1 MGKAQ
6 SRMKQAVSKKIYYL
20 VIFSCLASVMPVKG
34 QIKIDSFI
42 DRLPLLGNQNV
53 EALRMPYSATIEEVI
68 ASNEWKPYET
78 RDIASKGAAL
88 WLTFEVENRLK
99 DTVQAY
105 LYSHVLEATIYRQR
119 GQGYDQIK
127 NGYYVPRPQR
137 ANKSQYYFTNLTF
150 PPSQTVRL
158 YIRLDEGGLNVSSI
172 LYSEKAYL
180 ERSQGD
186 YSEQVGSIVFN
197 YFYIFSLVTLI
208 IFILVLWLRVGGRL
222 YFYYLGYLFFLLV
235 FGFIVLHETLAPVG
249 NLFQYA
255 PKLSNQL
262 NDPVQ
267 FAFITFYIFFIINL
281 LRVKQYDKLLARILK
296 YLAFACLI
304 YAVCR
309 FLLNVLFFETAI
321 TLPLLYNA
329 VRLIILPINFVLIF
343 WIIYKVK
350 HPLLSYFIIGQSLFF
365 IGAVLG
371 TYINY
376 AGLEFI
382 PGHFFS
388 FKEAPN
394 IVFQIGLIGEVYCF
408 SLALGKNVSLMQEE
422 KERTDAAL
430 IEQFKENERLQK
442 EMNIELDIK
451 VREKTVELVQLYAEI
466 EQEREQKIKS
476 EFTKKIKETEMVA
489 LRSQMNP
496 HFIFNSMNAI
506 KNLIMTSRNE
516 DAMTYLDDF
525 SSLLRHILKNASH
538 QEITVEEELE
548 ILELYLSLEQ
558 SRMGSGF
565 CYQVH
570 VSSKEE
576 LSQYYIPPL
585 LLQPIVE
592 NAIWHGLH
600 PSLKAEKRLDITFDT
615 NDNLKII
622 IQDNGIGRRESAKK
636 TKLHEAMGTTLI
648 RDRLALHNHL
658 NDDAI
663 VMQIDDLEYND
674 RAQGTR
680 VSLIYNIEQ

>member
-6 SRMKQAVSKKIYYL
+6 SRMKQTVSMKTFYL
-20 VIFSCLASVMPVKG
+20 IIFWCLASAMPVKG
-34 QIKIDSFI
+34 QIKIDSLI
-42 DRLPLLGNQNV
+42 DQLPLLDNKNV
-53 EALRMPYSATIEEVI
+53 TALRAASNVGINKVI
-68 ASNEWKPYET
+68 ASDAWEPYELSGMADFST
-78 RDIASKGAAL
+78 AL
-88 WLTFEVENRLK
+88 WLTFKVDNESK
-99 DTVQAY
+99 DTVKAY
-105 LYSHVLEATIYRQR
+105 LYGNALEVTIYKQNE
-119 GQGYDQIK
+119 QEFDQLK
-127 NGYYVPRPQR
+127 NGYYVPLPQR
-137 ANKSQYYFTNLTF
+137 SNKSQYYFTEFTF
-150 PPSQTVRL
+150 VPSQKVEVYVRVGAAYL
-158 YIRLDEGGLNVSSI
+158 FSPLMLV
-172 LYSEKAYL
+172 SEKAYW
-180 ERSQGD
+180 ERSQND
-186 YSEQVGSIVFN
+186 YSEQIASIVFN
-197 YFYIFSLVTLI
+197 YFYIFSLFTLI

-222 YFYYLGYLFFLLV
+222 YFYYLGYLFFLLL

-249 NLFQYA
+249 NFFQYA

-267 FAFITFYIFFIINL
+267 FAFITFYIFFILNL
-281 LRVKQYDKLLARILK
+281 LRVKQYDKRLARVLN

-304 YAVCR
+304 YAVSR
-309 FLLNVLFFETAI
+309 FLFNVLSFETAMSL
-321 TLPLLYNA
+321 TMLYNI

-343 WIIYKVK
+343 WIIFKVK

-382 PGHFFS
+382 PNHFFS
-388 FKEAPN
+388 FKEAAN

-408 SLALGKNVSLMQEE
+408 SLALGKNVSLIQEE

-430 IEQFKENERLQK
+430 IQQFQENERLQT
-442 EMNIELDIK
+442 EMNLELDIK
-451 VREKTVELVQLYAEI
+451 VREKTAELVQLYAEI

-506 KNLIMTSRNE
+506 KNLIMTSRND

-525 SSLLRHILKNASH
+525 ASLLRHILQNASH
-538 QEITVEEELE
+538 REITVEEELD

-558 SRMGSGF
+558 SRMGAGF
-565 CYQVH
+565 CYDIN

-600 PSLKAEKRLDITFDT
+600 PSLKAEKLLKITFDT
-615 NDNLKII
+615 THNLKII
-622 IQDNGIGRRESAKK
+622 IEDNGIGREESAKK
-636 TKLHEAMGTTLI
+636 NKLHAAMGTTLI

-663 VMQIDDLEYND
+663 LMEIVDLKQNG
-674 RAQGTR
+674 RGVGTR
-680 VSLIYNIEQ
+680 VTLIYNIER